1 MFFFLCGFKCV
12 FLSSLLHTHLH
23 LKSSVKRMFLMHNA
37 RRLLTIVTDNLNLEL
52 FFKGKGTFR
61 FGTIFVMLLK
71 T

>member
-1 MFFFLCGFKCV
+1 
-12 FLSSLLHTHLH
+12 
-23 LKSSVKRMFLMHNA
+23 MHNA